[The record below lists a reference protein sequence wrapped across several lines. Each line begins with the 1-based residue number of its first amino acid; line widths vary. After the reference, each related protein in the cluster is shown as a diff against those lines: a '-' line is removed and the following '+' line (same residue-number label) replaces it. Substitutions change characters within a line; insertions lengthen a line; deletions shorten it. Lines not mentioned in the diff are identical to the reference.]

1 MKKVKILTPDNI
13 EVEYLLADIGSRGA
27 AAGIDTLIINIF
39 LFLML
44 FIGILIVNYAPSFWD
59 EYYGWL
65 IGAGIFLYGFIN
77 YAYYIIAEL
86 KMNGQTPGKKI
97 VGIRTIRTNGE
108 AITFKHSALRNL
120 FKILMDYYGIG
131 LILIFFS
138 SNRKR
143 LGDIVASTMVVI
155 ENKQEA
161 PVTLEELKEQSSDG
175 SAYKNNFSYYLTDEE
190 NNLLR
195 DYYDRKDS
203 LESPEELRQSL
214 KEYFTEKFTEEGTLH
229 QVQDFIN
236 RI

>member
-39 LFLML
+39 LFLIL
-44 FIGILIVNYAPSFWD
+44 FIGILLINYAPNFWD
-59 EYYGWL
+59 KYYGWL
-65 IGAGIFLYGFIN
+65 IGIGLFLYGFIN

-86 KMNGQTPGKKI
+86 KMNGQTPGKKL

-131 LILIFFS
+131 LIMIFFS

-143 LGDIVASTMVVI
+143 LGDIVASTIVVI

-161 PVTLEELKEQSSDG
+161 PVTLEDLKEQSSEG
-175 SAYKNNFSYYLTDEE
+175 SAYKNSFSYYLTEEE

-195 DYYDRKDS
+195 DYYDRKAT
-203 LESPEELRQSL
+203 LENPEDFRQSL
-214 KEYFTEKFTEEGTLH
+214 KEYFTEKFTEEGNLH

-236 RI
+236 NI

>member
-44 FIGILIVNYAPSFWD
+44 FIGVLLINYVPEIWD

-65 IGAGIFLYGFIN
+65 IGIGIFLYGIMN
-77 YAYYIIAEL
+77 YGYYIIAEL

-131 LILIFFS
+131 LIMIFFS
-138 SNRKR
+138 KNHKR

-161 PVTLEELKEQSSDG
+161 PVSLEELQQQRTDG
-175 SAYKNNFSYYLTDEE
+175 SSYMDSFSYYLTEEE

-195 DYYDRKDS
+195 DYYDRKNT
-203 LESPEELRQSL
+203 LENPEELRQDI
-214 KEYFTEKFTEEGTLH
+214 KEYFTVKFTEEGTLH

-236 RI
+236 NI